1 MTVLTEL
8 EYKSIASSQIFPTTA
23 YINGKAT
30 PSNSGNT
37 FDSINPAT
45 GETIASISAC
55 DETDV
60 DFAVLKAREAF
71 ESGIWS
77 KTHPSE
83 RKQVLIKLCKL
94 IKRNQHELAV
104 LESLESGKPI
114 AEIETVDIEET
125 IHCIQWHAE
134 LIDKIYDQV
143 APTGDDVIAMV
154 VRESIG
160 VIAAVIPW
168 NFPLLMAAWKLG
180 PALASGNSLII
191 KPAQETSMATLR
203 LAELATEAGIPDG
216 VFNVVTGSGST
227 VGQALGLHNDID
239 MLSFTGSTA
248 VGKTFLKYSGDSN
261 LKEIVLE
268 CGGKNPCIV
277 MDDADNLDVVAQHV
291 TNAVFWNMGEN
302 CSSNSRLIVHQ
313 GIKPALLEKVQ
324 YRTQQ
329 WRTGDPLNPS
339 NNLGAI
345 VSEKHFHKIMGYI
358 EQAKAEGANLVC
370 GGNSFEVNGAGYFI
384 EPTIFDNVT
393 PDMSIASEEVFGPV
407 LAIIEVNSAEAAV
420 QVANDTIYGLTA
432 SIFSTNIKQ
441 AHRIA
446 KSIRAGTVTVNTFG
460 EGDISTP
467 FGGFKQSGFGGRDNS
482 IHAHDQYTQLKTI
495 WIDISDQEVDALG

>member
-1 MTVLTEL
+1 MTLLTEL
-8 EYKSIASSQIFPTTA
+8 EYKSIAASQIFPTAA
-23 YINGKAT
+23 YINGKAIT
-30 PSNSGNT
+30 AASGDT

-45 GETIASISAC
+45 GETIVAISAC
-55 DETDV
+55 GDADV
-60 DFAVLKAREAF
+60 DWAVLKAREAF
-71 ESGIWS
+71 EAGIWS
-77 KTHPSE
+77 KSRPSE
-83 RKQVLIKLCKL
+83 RKQTLIKLCKL

-114 AEIETVDIEET
+114 AEIETVDIPET

-143 APTGDDVIAMV
+143 APTADDVIAMV
-154 VRESIG
+154 VREAIG
-160 VIAAVIPW
+160 VVAAVIPW

-216 VFNVVTGSGST
+216 VFNVVTGTGSS
-227 VGQALGLHNDID
+227 VGKALGLHPDID
-239 MLSFTGSTA
+239 MLSFTGSTQI
-248 VGKTFLKYSGDSN
+248 GKQFLKYSGDSN

-277 MDDADNLDVVAQHV
+277 LEDAENLDVVAMHV

-313 GIKPALLEKVQ
+313 DIKDSLLQKIL

-329 WRTGDPLNPS
+329 WRTGDPLNPT
-339 NNLGAI
+339 NNLAAI

-358 EQAKAEGANLVC
+358 EQAKAEGANLVT
-370 GGNSFEVNGAGYFI
+370 GGNAFEIDGAGYFI
-384 EPTIFDNVT
+384 EPTIFDSVT
-393 PDMSIASEEVFGPV
+393 PEMTIAREEVFGPV
-407 LAIIEVNSAEAAV
+407 LAIIEVNSTDSAV
-420 QVANDTIYGLTA
+420 SVANDTQYGLAA
-432 SIFSTNIKQ
+432 SVFSSNIKQ
-441 AHRIA
+441 AHRVA
-446 KSIRAGTVTVNTFG
+446 KAVRAGTVTVNTFG

-495 WIDISDQEVDALG
+495 WIDISDQDVDALP